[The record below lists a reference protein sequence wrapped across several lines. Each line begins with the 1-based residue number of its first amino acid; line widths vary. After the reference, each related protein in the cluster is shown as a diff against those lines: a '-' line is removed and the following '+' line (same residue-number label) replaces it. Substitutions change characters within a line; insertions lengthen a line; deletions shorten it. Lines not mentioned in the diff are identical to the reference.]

1 MEVIEHEKCCGCQ
14 ACYNICPKNA
24 ISMLEDEKGFK
35 HPKIDKEKCI
45 NCGLCRRICPIL
57 KSSIEKKDNESYA
70 IYNKNDEERLHSSSG
85 GIFIL
90 LAKAIINNG
99 GVVYGAS
106 LDENFIVNHCRA
118 QTMADLSKLM
128 GSKYVQSDI
137 GISYK
142 NVKKDLESG
151 LSVLFTGTPCQIAGL
166 KSYLNKEYPKLYTQD
181 IICHGVPS
189 PKVWEKYKEFRQKVD
204 KDLPLEINFRNKDN
218 GWANYNITF
227 EYKNGE
233 YKQNKNNDIYMKA
246 FLRNTSLRDSC
257 YNCIFKGINRVSDIT
272 LGDFWGIQEIMPE
285 MNDNKGISLI
295 VINSKKGQ
303 EMFELIKNNC
313 KYKKCDFEEA
323 IKYNPSMIKSVNEDK
338 KRNAFFENLDKSDFE
353 ELVERNTSKKSLIER
368 IKRKLKRIII
378 RKKKVK

>member
-24 ISMLEDEKGFK
+24 ISMVEDEKGFK

-45 NCGLCRRICPIL
+45 NCGLCRRTCPIL
-57 KSSIEKKDNESYA
+57 KSSIEKKDDESYA

-90 LAKAIINNG
+90 LAKAILNNG

-106 LDENFIVNHCRA
+106 LAENFIVKHSRV
-118 QTMADLSKLM
+118 QTIADLSKLM

-151 LSVLFTGTPCQIAGL
+151 LKVLFTGTPCQIAGL
-166 KSYLNKEYPKLYTQD
+166 KSYLIKEYPNLYTQD

-218 GWANYNITF
+218 GWNNYKLNF
-227 EYKNGE
+227 KYHNKE
-233 YKQNKNNDIYMKA
+233 YKQDKNNDLYMKA
-246 FLRNTSLRDSC
+246 FLRNVILRDSC
-257 YNCIFKGINRVSDIT
+257 YNCSFKGINRESDIT
-272 LGDFWGIQEIMPE
+272 LGDFWGVQEIMPD
-285 MNDNKGISLI
+285 MFDDKGTSLIIIHSNKGKELL
-295 VINSKKGQ
+295 
-303 EMFELIKNNC
+303 ELIKDNC
-313 KYKKCDFEEA
+313 IYQKCSIEQVL
-323 IKYNPSMIKSVNEDK
+323 KYNPALVKSSIKAQKYEE
-338 KRNAFFENLDKSDFE
+338 FFTNLDKIEFDK
-353 ELVERNTSKKSLIER
+353 LVKKYTSTGNIIKKIKNKIKLI
-368 IKRKLKRIII
+368 IKK
-378 RKKKVK
+378 